1 MTIIRDL
8 LARDLSKKIEEIIKV
23 DQDNEQSVYDE
34 ITDYIATDR
43 IKDQYRD
50 LLKAIAEGPQEQTEN
65 VGVWISG
72 FFGSGKSSF
81 AKNLGYVLANR
92 DVLGAKASQ
101 LFKEQVKDRR
111 IGELVDFINASIPTE
126 VVMFDVSV
134 DRAVKRAN
142 ERIAEI
148 MYTVLLRE
156 LDYAQDY
163 DIAEL
168 EIELEGEGRLD
179 EFAARCRQMFEQEW
193 RKVRTGAQKISRASA
208 ILYSMEPATYT
219 TADSWALSLHGK
231 SADITVGK
239 FVERT
244 FELAARRRQG
254 KGLVFIIDEVGQ
266 YVARSADKIE
276 DLRAVVEQFGKTS
289 KNYLKQKKAVAPVW
303 VIVTSQEKLDEV
315 VAAIDSKRVELA
327 KLQDRFKH
335 RVDLA
340 PADIREVATKRV
352 LAKKT
357 ESVPVLQQLFD
368 ASQGQLN
375 AACRLERTQRKSE
388 VTREDFVQ
396 FYPYLPHFIELS
408 IYIMSGI
415 RLQPGAPR
423 HYGGSNRTIIKQAYE
438 MLVSERTA
446 LAEKPVGT
454 LVTLD
459 KIFELVEGNLSSEKQ
474 KDISDITERFKDDS
488 DDMGMSARVAKAIS
502 LLEFIPDIPRTE
514 VNIAACLIDKVGQP
528 SPLPDV
534 QRAIRRLEE
543 SQFVR
548 NTEQGWKLQTAQE
561 KNWDTERRAIEPR
574 PKDRNEITRDVL
586 RGIFDE
592 PQLKKYRYR
601 DLRTFE
607 VGITVDGIRAG
618 GEGDITLSVF
628 TAEDAAGFPG
638 RLEEVRA
645 ESRESSHKND
655 IYWVFALTPEIDDL
669 EANLYASR
677 QMIAKYR
684 QLSAQNRITKDE
696 QSSLST
702 EEHEVNRLQSRLRD
716 KMMEVLENGQGV
728 FRGVSKDAAALGRN
742 ASEIFKR
749 LFDFAFPDLYPKLE
763 MGYRPLK
770 GNEVEEFLKAANLN
784 ALTPVFYEG
793 ENGLGLVSKEGSK
806 FVPNSSAPIAKEVLD
821 YIKREHSY
829 GNKVT
834 GKSLEEHFQGI
845 GYGWERDMLRLV
857 LAVLLRAG
865 SVEITYQG
873 RRFRNYQDP
882 QSRTPLVT
890 NPAFKAASFSPR
902 ETIDLRTLTSA
913 VKHLEELTGEEVDIE
928 EGAIATAFKKLADEE
943 LKLLLAVIATVQANG
958 LPGGEA
964 LEEYRSTLNGV
975 QTSASD
981 DCVRMLAGEGKTLK
995 EMRDRVR
1002 QIRDAVG
1009 PEGLTALRQARIA
1022 VGPMRTALAVR
1033 TSPEEAVVQK
1043 ADELQS
1049 LVVSPSFCNELDRI
1063 KSLTRDIVSAY
1074 RDLYTATHRGRA
1086 ELFSKAIDEVRGRAE
1101 WGQLPAEMHASVLMP
1116 LSTRLCTPPEDE
1128 IALSDSLT
1136 ECVRCGASMSQMES
1150 DMAAASSLKAGV
1162 LTRVQELTE
1171 PDDAGDGV
1179 RVERVRLAEFF
1190 TTALDSE
1197 AAIDE
1202 ALNRLADHLHKLVAE
1217 GVRVVVE

>member
-1 MTIIRDL
+1 MNQIRDL
-8 LARDLSKKIEEIIKV
+8 LARDLTKNIEEIIKV
-23 DQDNEQSVYDE
+23 DQTDEQSVYDE

-50 LLKAIAEGPQEQTEN
+50 LLKAIAEAPRDFNESI
-65 VGVWISG
+65 GVWISG

-92 DVLGAKASQ
+92 DVLGTKASQ
-101 LFKEQVKDRR
+101 LFKEQINERR
-111 IGELVDFINASIPTE
+111 IGELVDFINTSIPTE

-134 DRAVKRAN
+134 DRAVKRAT

-168 EIELEGEGRLD
+168 EIELEGEGRLE
-179 EFAARCRQMFEQEW
+179 EFTARCRAMFNLEW

-208 ILYSMEPATYT
+208 ILNSLEPATYAT
-219 TADSWALSLHGK
+219 PDSWAQSLHGK
-231 SADITVGK
+231 NADITVGK

-244 FELAARRRQG
+244 FDLTARRRPG
-254 KGLVFIIDEVGQ
+254 KGLVFVIDEVGQ
-266 YVARSADKIE
+266 YVARSAEKIE

-303 VIVTSQEKLDEV
+303 VVVTSQEKLDEV
-315 VAAIDSKRVELA
+315 VAAIDSKRVDLA

-352 LAKKT
+352 LAKK
-357 ESVPVLQQLFD
+357 EGAVPVLGQLFD
-368 ASQGQLN
+368 ASQGLLN

-388 VTREDFVQ
+388 VTREDFIQ

-423 HYGGSNRTIIKQAYE
+423 HFGGSNRTIIKQAYE

-446 LAEKPVGT
+446 LADKPVGT

-459 KIFELVEGNLSSEKQ
+459 KVFELVEGNLSSEKQ
-474 KDISDITERFKDDS
+474 KDISDITERFRDDPG
-488 DDMGMSARVAKAIS
+488 DGGAAARVAKAIC

-514 VNIAACLIDKVGQP
+514 VNIAACLIEQIGQP

-534 QRAIRRLEE
+534 QSAVKKLEE
-543 SQFVR
+543 SQFIR

-574 PKDRNEITRDVL
+574 PKDRNEITRDAL
-586 RGIFDE
+586 RSIFEE
-592 PQLKKYRYR
+592 PQLKKYRFR
-601 DLRTFE
+601 DLRTFD
-607 VGITVDGIRAG
+607 VGVTVDGIRAG
-618 GEGDITLSVF
+618 AEGDVSLSIF
-628 TAEDAAGFPG
+628 TAEDAASFPD
-638 RLEEVRA
+638 RLEEARN
-645 ESRESSHKND
+645 ESREASHKND
-655 IYWVFALTPEIDDL
+655 IYWIFSLTPEIDDL

-677 QMIAKYR
+677 QMITKYR
-684 QLSAQNRITKDE
+684 QLSAQNRITKE
-696 QSSLST
+696 EAASLST

-716 KMMEVLENGQGV
+716 KMLEALERGQGI

-742 ASEIFKR
+742 AAEIFKR
-749 LFDFAFPDLYPKLE
+749 LFDFAFPDLYPKLD

-784 ALTPVFYEG
+784 ALVPIFYEG
-793 ENGLGLVSKEGSK
+793 ENGLGLVIKEGSK
-806 FVPNSSAPIAKEVLD
+806 HVPNPAAPIAKEVLD

-834 GKSLEEHFQGI
+834 GKSLEDHFQGI
-845 GYGWERDMLRLV
+845 GYGWERDMLRVV

-865 SVEITYQG
+865 SIEITYQG

-902 ETIDLRTLTSA
+902 ESIDLRTLTSA

-943 LKLLLAVIATVQANG
+943 IKLLLPVIATVQANG
-958 LPGGEA
+958 LPSGEI
-964 LEEYRSTLNGV
+964 LEEYRQTLSNA
-975 QTSASD
+975 QSSASD
-981 DCVRMLAGEGKTLK
+981 DCVRTLAGEGKTLK
-995 EMRDRVR
+995 EMRDRAR
-1002 QIRDAVG
+1002 QVRDAVDG
-1009 PEGLTALRQARIA
+1009 DGLNAIRQARVA
-1022 VGPMRTALAVR
+1022 AGPMQGVLVMRAADETLLERV
-1033 TSPEEAVVQK
+1033 
-1043 ADELQS
+1043 DELQS
-1049 LVVSPSFCNELDRI
+1049 LIASPYFYEELERI
-1063 KSLTRDIVSAY
+1063 KGLTKDIAASY
-1074 RDLYTATHRGRA
+1074 RNLYMDLHRNRA
-1086 ELFSKAIDEVRGRAE
+1086 ERFSQAIDDVKGRAE
-1101 WGQLPAEMHASVLMP
+1101 WGLLPDEMQSSVLAP
-1116 LSTRLCTPPEDE
+1116 LASRMCTPPDE
-1128 IALSDSLT
+1128 EVSLNDSQT
-1136 ECVRCGASMSQMES
+1136 ECRRCAASVSQMES
-1150 DMAAASSLKAGV
+1150 DLAALGGLKSSAIA
-1162 LTRVQELTE
+1162 RVQELTA
-1171 PDDAGDGV
+1171 PKDSGDGLKI
-1179 RVERVRLAEFF
+1179 ERIRLAEFF
-1190 TTALDSE
+1190 STALDSE
-1197 AAIDE
+1197 ASVDE
-1202 ALNRLADHLHKLVAE
+1202 ALNRLREHLHKLVAE
-1217 GVRVVVE
+1217 GVKIVVE